1 MWKVD
6 LKKDKTG
13 ERRPRKKQSQGKTL
27 PIVLLT
33 KGKLQE
39 KKRPPKKTSEMSQE
53 TGISE
58 LESNVIM

>member
-33 KGKLQE
+33 KGKLRE
-39 KKRPPKKTSEMSQE
+39 KKGLQRRQARGPRKQAFQ
-53 TGISE
+53 
-58 LESNVIM
+58 N